1 MASFFVS
8 VEKGE
13 KILFPVTTIAEKA
26 QCLSTYEEIG
36 PEDGLSDEEDES
48 MRSASPRILKETM
61 KDDSERDIFRSRNRL
76 GRVDF
81 FCRWVTRKNRLIIGI
96 DIEFPLF

>member
-1 MASFFVS
+1 MVS

-26 QCLSTYEEIG
+26 QCLSPDEEIG
-36 PEDGLSDEEDES
+36 PEDGLSDEDDES
-48 MRSASPRILKETM
+48 RANASPRILKETM
-61 KDDSERDIFRSRNRL
+61 KDDSERNFFRSRNRL
-76 GRVDF
+76 GRVGF
-81 FCRWVTRKNRLIIGI
+81 FCLWVTRKDRLIIGI